1 MIKELKYFQ
10 NYLLSVKNLSNKTI
24 ESYTND
30 LLLFED
36 FLKFNDKTLLEAT
49 NDDINA
55 YFINQNLKTKSFNRK
70 ITSIKSFYNYLI
82 SEKYPINVN
91 VTKILHIRNDKVYPK
106 IIKKEDIFKMINV
119 QDKTLIGHRNQTII
133 MMLYIT
139 GLRVSELCEIT
150 FNDINFDEG
159 YIRVIGKGNKEK
171 IIIVGELLNVTL
183 AKYINETRKEIL
195 FGLDSKYLFV
205 NENGNKLSRQ
215 AIYNIVHESAIKA
228 DIRLNVTPHTLR
240 HCFATHMLENGADI
254 RSVQELLG
262 HSDISTTQIY
272 LNISNKKIKEDY
284 FNKFKDPINDD

>member
-1 MIKELKYFQ
+1 MIKELRYFQ

-36 FLKFNDKTLLEAT
+36 FLKSKDKTLLDAT
-49 NDDINA
+49 NDEINA

-82 SEKYPINVN
+82 SEKYQININ

-119 QDKTLIGHRNQTII
+119 QEKTLIGHRNQTII

-228 DIRLNVTPHTLR
+228 DIKLTVTPHTLR

-284 FNKFKDPINDD
+284 FNKFKDPMNDD